1 MFRFFQNN
9 PQIHRL
15 DKNTPKPP
23 SQGGVRGSVSNGGP
37 QSARQRELDGLDD
50 FEDDLS
56 DIEGELEGGED
67 LEEVSIDL
75 ADEARLLLDSLWRK
89 NQDTSKLM
97 VCVGLDSSMQPLQ
110 SLPLC
115 SPPPP
120 PGTHTGGVC
129 TGGVRHPAGPQ
140 ADQAHS
146 GGWVD
151 LQSDYTG
158 MYSMSCVCVLKCMWA
173 CAVVNC
179 DFLSLSTHYSIWR
192 I

>member
-23 SQGGVRGSVSNGGP
+23 SQGGVRGAVPNGGP
-37 QSARQRELDGLDD
+37 QSVRQRELDGLDD

-97 VCVGLDSSMQPLQ
+97 VCGGLDSSMHSHYSLSHSVPPLRPQ
-110 SLPLC
+110 APTQGVFVQEVSGTPLALKLTR
-115 SPPPP
+115 PTQEV
-120 PGTHTGGVC
+120 GWTFKVTTQVC
-129 TGGVRHPAGPQ
+129 TVCH
-140 ADQAHS
+140 
-146 GGWVD
+146 V
-151 LQSDYTG
+151 
-158 MYSMSCVCVLKCMWA
+158 CVC
-173 CAVVNC
+173 
-179 DFLSLSTHYSIWR
+179 T
-192 I
+192 

>member
-15 DKNTPKPP
+15 DKNAPKPP

-89 NQDTSKLM
+89 NQDTTKLM
-97 VCVGLDSSMQPLQ
+97 VCVGLDSSMHSHYTLSHSVP
-110 SLPLC
+110 
-115 SPPPP
+115 PPPP
-120 PGTHTGGVC
+120 PGAHTGGVC

-146 GGWVD
+146 GGRVD
-151 LQSDYTG
+151 LQSYYTG
-158 MYSMSCVCVLKCMWA
+158 MYVRTVCRVCVC
-173 CAVVNC
+173 
-179 DFLSLSTHYSIWR
+179 T
-192 I
+192 